1 MSDQWRIS
9 GLYFENC
16 NCRILCPCL
25 FLGDPSEG
33 DCTTVSAWH
42 IEKGSYT
49 DNPLDGLNVV
59 MVIYCQGNM
68 GQGKWKV
75 ALYLDE
81 TANQLQKD
89 ALTRIYTGDVGGHPA
104 VLASFVGEVLGIRS
118 LPIEFQAQGKRRVLV
133 IPDIVESE
141 IEAIAGEDGAEVTFS
156 NTPLCITPGQTSVVA
171 KSKRLSFRDHGM
183 QVDTSKRYGSYAP
196 FSYQGP

>member
-1 MSDQWRIS
+1 MSDQWKIS

-42 IEKGSYT
+42 IEKGNYT
-49 DNPLDGLNVV
+49 DSTLDGLNVV
-59 MVIYCQGNM
+59 MVIYSPGNM
-68 GQGKWKV
+68 GQGHWKV

-89 ALTRIYTGDVGGHPA
+89 ALTQIYTGNAGGHPA

-118 LPIEFQAQGKRRVLV
+118 LPIEFQAQGKRRVLLV
-133 IPDIVESE
+133 PDIIESD
-141 IEAIAGEDGAEVTFS
+141 IEAIAGEDGAEVTFG
-156 NTPLCITPGQTSVVA
+156 NTPLCEDVKELVETVISD
-171 KSKRLSFRDHGM
+171 SWSFPDLR
-183 QVDTSKRYGSYAP
+183 P
-196 FSYQGP
+196 